1 MAKRSYRAQNVN
13 QINVEKLSHTI
24 GEHRVVFGVDIA
36 KDLCYGRLLTEE
48 KQILCTIKWH
58 QCTETR
64 QLLEMLTQLKP
75 HKIEVALEPSGTY
88 GDALRYQLGQA
99 GIPVYR
105 VSGKRCHD
113 AAEVF
118 DGVPSM
124 HDAKA
129 ADIVARLHV
138 DGASQPWEYES
149 ETQLAFK
156 VTVQETAM
164 YDMIYHQMLN
174 RLEALMARHWPE
186 LTSILDLTTATAT
199 ALLAKFGG
207 PKAIVENEKEARALM
222 KRVGQHLLKDEKID
236 RVIASAQNTIGAPM
250 IEQERQ
256 HIIILAQEAIQSG
269 TKADQCKK
277 EVEQLSD
284 CSETVKNLRGTVGTM
299 TAAVLVAYLG
309 EASEYETPSQYVKAM
324 GLNLKERS
332 SGTHKGKLKIT
343 KRGAS
348 ETRHYMYLATLRK
361 IGPDKDAVVSAWYQK
376 KVERDGARN
385 KLRAVIAVMRKLASA
400 LWHVGRGATFDSS
413 KLFDV
418 RKLNLV
424 QEAIAS
430 S

>member
-1 MAKRSYRAQNVN
+1 
-13 QINVEKLSHTI
+13 
-24 GEHRVVFGVDIA
+24 
-36 KDLCYGRLLTEE
+36 
-48 KQILCTIKWH
+48 
-58 QCTETR
+58 
-64 QLLEMLTQLKP
+64 
-75 HKIEVALEPSGTY
+75 
-88 GDALRYQLGQA
+88 
-99 GIPVYR
+99 
-105 VSGKRCHD
+105 
-113 AAEVF
+113 
-118 DGVPSM
+118 
-124 HDAKA
+124 
-129 ADIVARLHV
+129 
-138 DGASQPWEYES
+138 
-149 ETQLAFK
+149 
-156 VTVQETAM
+156 
-164 YDMIYHQMLN
+164 
-174 RLEALMARHWPE
+174 
-186 LTSILDLTTATAT
+186 
-199 ALLAKFGG
+199 
-207 PKAIVENEKEARALM
+207 
-222 KRVGQHLLKDEKID
+222 
-236 RVIASAQNTIGAPM
+236 
-250 IEQERQ
+250 
-256 HIIILAQEAIQSG
+256 
-269 TKADQCKK
+269 
-277 EVEQLSD
+277 
-284 CSETVKNLRGTVGTM
+284 M